1 MVLPLKLGI
10 NSMASHVFGKAAR
23 HGGGEGAQLAG
34 KLGPVSALLPVMS
47 LLVLLQTGGE
57 VALVRTHVAIEARLV
72 EMNCPVVVD

>member
-1 MVLPLKLGI
+1 MVLPLELGI
-10 NSMASHVFGKAAR
+10 NFMASHVFGKAAR
-23 HGGGEGAQLAG
+23 HGGGKGAQLAG
-34 KLGPVSALLPVMS
+34 ELGPVSALLSVMS